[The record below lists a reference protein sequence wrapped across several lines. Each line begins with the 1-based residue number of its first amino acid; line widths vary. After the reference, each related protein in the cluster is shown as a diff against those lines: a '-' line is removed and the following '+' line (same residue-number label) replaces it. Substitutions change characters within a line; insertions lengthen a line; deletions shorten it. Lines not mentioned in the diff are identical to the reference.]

1 MESFCRQ
8 TIPIIPRKWPRF
20 RIAALVLA
28 AAASMSLTH
37 SPRAFGEPSDQ
48 ALGEDSSRAFSMRS
62 SAFPSRKP
70 DLRF

>member
-48 ALGEDSSRAFSMRS
+48 ALGEDFFAGVFDEIVGNRI
-62 SAFPSRKP
+62 
-70 DLRF
+70 